1 MPRLIFACPGQ
12 RSFSVAGMSP
22 KEIPA
27 VWVGAALIFSGGAA
41 GREGFSGY
49 SGLFWERQKKE
60 QLFARAPEG
69 QDALKLCGSAFYI
82 SDGTML
88 PFLLSDRGYGI
99 SFSVQEGN
107 CSGGL
112 FHPHRHLAR

>member
-1 MPRLIFACPGQ
+1 MLF
-12 RSFSVAGMSP
+12 RS
-22 KEIPA
+22 
-27 VWVGAALIFSGGAA
+27 
-41 GREGFSGY
+41 
-49 SGLFWERQKKE
+49 KE

-99 SFSVQEGN
+99 LPATLGN
-107 CSGGL
+107 VICCDIPAYGSWL
-112 FHPHRHLAR
+112 CMEPLSSETAAQQDYYFLAGKQQNLLNAFAYLCGTL